1 MDDEAQRSKARK
13 MIRRGAATLRAVALH
28 VARFLI
34 IMAIL
39 LGAIRLR
46 FEAAVETQIYTDD
59 EEGFSRWA
67 LCIGVVTI
75 FLGFLF
81 VALGIPILAYLF
93 LRLSHRLQHQE
104 EQNGTHPEGETT
116 ICEAFVGILVSV
128 ITVFL
133 LLWAIYTGFRLATEP
148 RGHSRYRFLT
158 FSIGLVTIV
167 FGFIY
172 SIIGV
177 AFILELVLDL
187 SILLKQKEGM
197 GGTQRGHSMI
207 VKIFCSTILL

>member
-1 MDDEAQRSKARK
+1 MKHQTKVCFHISILWAFPPSAL
-13 MIRRGAATLRAVALH
+13 ATLLY
-28 VARFLI
+28 LYI
-34 IMAIL
+34 
-39 LGAIRLR
+39 
-46 FEAAVETQIYTDD
+46 
-59 EEGFSRWA
+59 
-67 LCIGVVTI
+67 
-75 FLGFLF
+75 
-81 VALGIPILAYLF
+81 YLF
-93 LRLSHRLQHQE
+93 NSLQVFWTKISYVNNE
-104 EQNGTHPEGETT
+104 AEAETT

-148 RGHSRYRFLT
+148 RGHSRYHFLT

-187 SILLKQKEGM
+187 SILLQQKESM
-197 GGTQRGHSMI
+197 GGTQKGHSMI